1 MENAAEALKIAGFT
15 LLFVTALSVAMTT
28 VMQGKNAS
36 ETIISYSDKTK
47 YYSNIEVTNNSE
59 KGNRIVSV
67 YDIIPTLYRYKQEE
81 YVVLFYNNNVTPLQI
96 FNGDSKISEVDL
108 TKKISYLNY
117 NLEDK
122 MQENWRQN
130 DSTVKGHVDDVVEYL
145 LNNHEN
151 GKFIETISTTTN
163 KYTNNAGLSYDSTEN
178 TNSLENDI
186 DTIRV
191 ITYTLKP

>member
-47 YYSNIEVTNNSE
+47 YYSNIEVNSTNSE
-59 KGNRIVSV
+59 DGNRIVSV

-81 YVVLFYNNNVTPLQI
+81 YIVLFEKNGQPLQI
-96 FNGDSKISEVDL
+96 YEGATSINKNDYS
-108 TKKISYLNY
+108 KKISYLNY

-145 LNNHEN
+145 LNTHQND
-151 GKFIETISTTTN
+151 KFIETITTTKN
-163 KYTNNAGLSYDSTEN
+163 KYENNAGISESEKTED
-178 TNSLENDI
+178 E
-186 DTIRV
+186 IRV
-191 ITYTLKP
+191 ITYTLQ

>member
-47 YYSNIEVTNNSE
+47 YYSDIEVDSTNSE
-59 KGNRIVSV
+59 DGNRIVAV

-81 YVVLFYNNNVTPLQI
+81 YVVLFYNANGTESLPI
-96 FNGDSKISEVDL
+96 FDGNSKIIDFGL
-108 TKKISYLNY
+108 NKKISYLNY

-130 DSTVKGHVDDVVEYL
+130 DSTVKGHVDKVVEYL
-145 LNNHEN
+145 LKYYEDD
-151 GKFIETISTTTN
+151 KFIETITTKKN
-163 KYTNNAGLSYDSTEN
+163 KYENNAGISESEKTED
-178 TNSLENDI
+178 E
-186 DTIRV
+186 IRV
-191 ITYTLKP
+191 ITYTLQ